1 MSPRKLFDEDTPRW
15 AKASAAALTVM
26 AVAAVA
32 VTALLIFGVP
42 LSFGGGSGT
51 AEPATTAPQALPS
64 SETPEHPVSGASICG
79 LPDGVT
85 GIPEVAP
92 EATWSLVGSMM
103 MPASPTHGPGRT
115 AGGRKCF
122 AHSTLGA
129 VLYAFNASDGNPGGN
144 PNGLQFAGFRV
155 TEASRDRVDLDM
167 AFRITQGDKA
177 GVIFSAPGVVVWRD
191 GDWADATGDV
201 KPTVLASL
209 AGYVPFG
216 PGGS

>member
-1 MSPRKLFDEDTPRW
+1 MPRKLFDEDTPRW
-15 AKASAAALTVM
+15 AKASAAGLMLVAL
-26 AVAAVA
+26 AAVLA
-32 VTALLIFGVP
+32 AALLIFGVP
-42 LSFGGGSGT
+42 LSPGGRSGSAKPT
-51 AEPATTAPQALPS
+51 TPTPPAPRSPEAPG
-64 SETPEHPVSGASICG
+64 HPVSGASICG
-79 LPDGVT
+79 LPDGDT
-85 GIPEVAP
+85 EIPEAAP
-92 EATWSLVGSMM
+92 EASWSLVGSMM
-103 MPASPTHGPGRT
+103 MPSSPVHGPGRM

-122 AHSTLGA
+122 SHSTLGA
-129 VLYAFNASDGNPGGN
+129 VFYAFNASDGNPGDN

-191 GDWADATGDV
+191 GDWDDATGDV

-216 PGGS
+216 PGGA